1 MTVAGLGGHWET
13 MAPLMHSSW
22 NDHVIQLS
30 PLSSYAVLEIIENRN
45 QSCVFCTP
53 CLAVFPPHL
62 SQLDL
67 NPANLET
74 TIEAEW
80 ILAFLFLR
88 KRHFSMT
95 SQLRHHYVV
104 SCKYWWDILQ
114 FFQAHGLS
122 GCFMPKIIKKLSK
135 FVKVTA
141 KILSVFFSTRCIY
154 TPGEC
159 LTKIT
164 LDGWLQLCFM
174 FLTKLQTDC
183 CTCNNDKYTR
193 KSPPD
198 GRTQRH
204 THITHSVEIID
215 FCFEAPCLC

>member
-1 MTVAGLGGHWET
+1 MYCKAQSRNWQVLEMTVAGLGGHWET

-30 PLSSYAVLEIIENRN
+30 PLSSYAVLEVIENRN

-104 SCKYWWDILQ
+104 SCKYWWDILH
-114 FFQAHGLS
+114 FFSVTPIVWMIRAE
-122 GCFMPKIIKKLSK
+122 KLST
-135 FVKVTA
+135 FVKDTV
-141 KILSVFFSTRCIY
+141 KIQLVHFLNTVYYCAVRYPLYSTC
-154 TPGEC
+154 
-159 LTKIT
+159 TKV
-164 LDGWLQLCFM
+164 G
-174 FLTKLQTDC
+174 KL
-183 CTCNNDKYTR
+183 Y
-193 KSPPD
+193 PHFP
-198 GRTQRH
+198 
-204 THITHSVEIID
+204 
-215 FCFEAPCLC
+215 